1 MNPSSEEG
9 MMRYERNERNWI
21 TKAEAGPPSLI
32 LDHLTEHGASTRTDL
47 SKLIL
52 DPKPMIPSRNTA
64 TANARII
71 SRVVQ
76 RSNRIRSPATT
87 SQLVFGAGYT
97 LSSRTERKHVGPTFG
112 VRGFATP
119 SGAYIE
125 LSEKP
130 DD

>member
-1 MNPSSEEG
+1 MSPSLED
-9 MMRYERNERNWI
+9 ERNERNGI

-32 LDHLTEHGASTRTDL
+32 LDHLTEHGAGASTRTDL

-87 SQLVFGAGYT
+87 SQLVFGAGHT
-97 LSSRTERKHVGPTFG
+97 LSSRTERKHVGPTSG

-125 LSEKP
+125 LSKNA